1 MRLQGQG
8 PYSMEKHV
16 LVVISRSGLVL
27 FSWFIFPKVDGTSY
41 AISLGLRDS
50 QGLALG
56 DKACVIRPG
65 ACGAHHGE
73 GRSPGGPEKRGT
85 W

>member
-1 MRLQGQG
+1 
-8 PYSMEKHV
+8 MEKHV

-27 FSWFIFPKVDGTSY
+27 FSWFIFPKVDGISY

-50 QGLALG
+50 QVLALG

-73 GRSPGGPEKRGT
+73 GRSPGGPEKRGA

>member
-1 MRLQGQG
+1 M
-8 PYSMEKHV
+8 
-16 LVVISRSGLVL
+16 L

-41 AISLGLRDS
+41 AISLGLRDR
-50 QGLALG
+50 QGLALC

-73 GRSPGGPEKRGT
+73 GWSPGGPEKKGAWQRGGCLDT
-85 W
+85 GFLMLPCSSIEL